1 MIRLFTGTPGAG
13 KTLRSIFEAL
23 QKKSEGRHVFH
34 LGIDGMNPEFI
45 PAAPFDDLQHW
56 RSLPPGSILIVDEAH
71 KYLPVRSPGKP
82 VEWIQLLTEIRHFGI
97 ELWLVTQDPR
107 NIDSFVRRLVG
118 SHTHLTRKVGL
129 QGAMVRV
136 FEGISEDPQDPSAKK
151 TAVSSPWKYPKH
163 LYAVYKSA
171 SLHTVKPRVPWKV
184 WFAGLGS
191 LFGIVFI
198 VYAIVKVFSSFGDD
212 APVQSNPQSSTPS
225 ESQSLFQSS
234 SSMPKGSSHDYWE
247 SAEKFIEAHTPLVPN
262 VPWSA
267 PIHAGLKPTS
277 VPEILCVAS
286 GLPGASDRSCNC
298 YTEQATRIHGVPR
311 SVCESYVLNGSY
323 NPYRPVSS
331 NNPSSATQGAPADA
345 SSTSSAIHIN

>member
-13 KTLRSIFEAL
+13 KTLRSIFEGL
-23 QKKSEGRHVFH
+23 QKKAEGRSVFH

-45 PAAPFDDLQHW
+45 PPAPFTDLADW
-56 RSLPPGSILIVDEAH
+56 RSLPPGSVLIVDEAH

-107 NIDSFVRRLVG
+107 NLDSFVRRLVG

-129 QGAMVRV
+129 QGAVVRV
-136 FEGISEDPQDPSAKK
+136 FEGISEDPQDPAAKK

-171 SLHTVKPRVPWKV
+171 SLHTVKPNIPWKV
-184 WFAGLGS
+184 WFTGIGS
-191 LFGIVFI
+191 LVGVLFI
-198 VYAIVKVFSSFGDD
+198 IYAIVSVVTDVGEQVGSDKPSL
-212 APVQSNPQSSTPS
+212 PVS
-225 ESQSLFQSS
+225 SQSQPVVSS
-234 SSMPKGSSHDYWE
+234 PSSQPKGSSNEHWE

-267 PIHAGLKPTS
+267 PIHAGLKPTA

-286 GLPGASDRSCNC
+286 GLPGSRDRTCRC
-298 YTEQATRIHGVPR
+298 YTEQATRIHGVPS

-323 NPYRPVSS
+323 NPYRPLSS
-331 NNPSSATQGAPADA
+331 QSPPGATESAPAA
-345 SSTSSAIHIN
+345 STSSSVVIGN